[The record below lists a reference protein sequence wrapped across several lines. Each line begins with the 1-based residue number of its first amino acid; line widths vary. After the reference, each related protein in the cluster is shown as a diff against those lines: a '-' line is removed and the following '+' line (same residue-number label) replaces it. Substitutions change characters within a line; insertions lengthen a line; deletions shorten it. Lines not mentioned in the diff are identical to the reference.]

1 MYACASACVD
11 VCLSV
16 CKYEYACRCLSRAEE
31 GIGPPGA
38 GVPGICERIHAGA
51 GNQVSEPLLQER
63 CGVFRHATSPLQVL
77 LTTEQSIKLL
87 H

>member
-1 MYACASACVD
+1 MYVCVSACVY

-38 GVPGICERIHAGA
+38 GVPGICERIHAVA
-51 GNQVSEPLLQER
+51 GNQVSGLLQEQ

-77 LTTEQSIKLL
+77 LTTESSVKLL